1 MGGGQIRP
9 QEAKVKAIQEYS
21 RPTTKKQIMRFLG
34 ATGYYR
40 RFIKDYSTI
49 AACLTD
55 LTKKME
61 PDKIQWQEKHQQAS
75 VALKKAMSEAAV
87 MSGPDANL
95 PYTLSTDASGIGI
108 GAVLEQELQGEVR
121 PIAYY
126 SRKLQPRE
134 IKYSATEL
142 EALAIHEA
150 VKHFAIYLLGSTFTV
165 VTDHK
170 ALIFMETMK
179 HCSARVNRWV
189 CELQFSTR
197 YRKGSENH

>member
-1 MGGGQIRP
+1 
-9 QEAKVKAIQEYS
+9 
-21 RPTTKKQIMRFLG
+21 
-34 ATGYYR
+34 
-40 RFIKDYSTI
+40 
-49 AACLTD
+49 
-55 LTKKME
+55 
-61 PDKIQWQEKHQQAS
+61 
-75 VALKKAMSEAAV
+75 MSEAAV
-87 MSGPDANL
+87 MAAPDANL
-95 PYTLSTDASGIGI
+95 PYTLCTDASGIGI

-134 IKYSATEL
+134 MKYSATEL
-142 EALAIHEA
+142 EALAIHDA

-189 CELQFSTR
+189 CELQPYQFSTR
-197 YRKGSENH
+197 YRKGSENALPDALSRELPGEHLTDHTQPPEEGGGVGPAQPETQD